1 MRKMS
6 KITGL
11 EAPNQVPPKVTA
23 MYRGRQH
30 TFAGGQGYLGNE
42 RVHDHRAGGHW
53 QGNCL

>member
-1 MRKMS
+1 MS

-23 MYRGRQH
+23 MYRAVS
-30 TFAGGQGYLGNE
+30 TGGQGYLGNE